1 LQVSEFQAVN
11 RDFAFVVSESVE
23 ADKILKAVRG
33 ADKALITDVGI
44 FDIFRGA
51 AIGDDKKSVGIEIT
65 IQPKDKT
72 LTDEEIDTVS
82 QKVIAAVTKATG
94 ATLRG

>member
-1 LQVSEFQAVN
+1 
-11 RDFAFVVSESVE
+11 VSESVE

-33 ADKALITDVGI
+33 ADKALITGVGI

-94 ATLRG
+94 AALRG